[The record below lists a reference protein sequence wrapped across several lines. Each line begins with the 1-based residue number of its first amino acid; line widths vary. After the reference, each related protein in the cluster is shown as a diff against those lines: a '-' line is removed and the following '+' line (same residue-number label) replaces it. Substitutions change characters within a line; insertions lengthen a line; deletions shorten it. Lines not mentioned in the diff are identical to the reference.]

1 MSKAPEVN
9 SEILW
14 NVALNQ
20 YFEVLLIGF
29 IPAFLL
35 TSDIGVG
42 IHLKLSFQA
51 ARLRLHSSI

>member
-20 YFEVLLIGF
+20 ILLEVINWLY
-29 IPAFLL
+29 
-35 TSDIGVG
+35 TG
-42 IHLKLSFQA
+42 IS
-51 ARLRLHSSI
+51 